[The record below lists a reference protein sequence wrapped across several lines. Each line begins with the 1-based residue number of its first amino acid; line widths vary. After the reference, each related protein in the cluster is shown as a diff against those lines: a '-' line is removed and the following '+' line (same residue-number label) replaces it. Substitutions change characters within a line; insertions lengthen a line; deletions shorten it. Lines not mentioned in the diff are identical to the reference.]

1 MNSSNDEKI
10 EEEIYNF
17 LISLL
22 NSPFSVKSPIY
33 FEKKPYV
40 LGQKANQKL
49 YYPIVLPLI
58 SEEKQKHFH
67 QTKDLLIKLLTIK
80 VSLYYI
86 KRKIKNSFS
95 RFC

>member
-17 LISLL
+17 LIS
-22 NSPFSVKSPIY
+22 
-33 FEKKPYV
+33 
-40 LGQKANQKL
+40 QKL

-80 VSLYYI
+80 VSLY
-86 KRKIKNSFS
+86 KRFN
-95 RFC
+95 